1 MIRTTTNVCNFTNK
15 GRHKSHAKMK
25 AKLEGW
31 PSFIKD
37 DEEREEYIQRKM
49 DGKRYDGRGG

>member
-1 MIRTTTNVCNFTNK
+1 MIRTTTNTCNFTNE
-15 GRHKSHAKMK
+15 GRHKSHVKMK
-25 AKLEGW
+25 AKLKGW